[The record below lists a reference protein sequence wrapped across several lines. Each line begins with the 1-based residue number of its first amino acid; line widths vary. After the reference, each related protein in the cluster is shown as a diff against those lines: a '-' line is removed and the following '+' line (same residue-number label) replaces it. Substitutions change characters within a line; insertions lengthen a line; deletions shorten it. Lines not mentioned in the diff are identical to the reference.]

1 MCSRLIWC
9 VFSSRRR
16 HTSCALVTG
25 VQTCALPIS
34 YTRSTPNVWGTITAD
49 EKLGLVYLPTGN
61 PAPDFW
67 TGKRR
72 PFDEEYLSSI
82 VALNADTGREVWKFQ
97 TTHMD
102 HWDYDNSAPPI
113 LYDIPDGKGGT
124 LPALVRVRSEEH
136 TSELQ
141 SLMRTSYA
149 VF

>member
-82 VALNADTGREVWKFQ
+82 V
-97 TTHMD
+97 
-102 HWDYDNSAPPI
+102 
-113 LYDIPDGKGGT
+113 
-124 LPALVRVRSEEH
+124 RSEERRVGKECFSTCRSRWSQAH
-136 TSELQ
+136 
-141 SLMRTSYA
+141 
-149 VF
+149 